1 MKPKVTAFFDRSTY
15 TVSYVVADPGTDHC
29 VIIDSV
35 LDYEASSGRTS
46 TLSADKIIHFIRSTN
61 LTVDWVLETHIHAD
75 HLTAAPYLR
84 STLGGRVVI
93 GSRVVEV
100 QKVFSEVFNEECTFR
115 KDGMQFDQL
124 LADSETLPFGNLTL
138 RALSTPGHTPSC
150 MTYVIGDCAFVG
162 DTLFMPDY
170 GTARTDFPG
179 GDAATLYRSI
189 QKIFSLPEQTRL
201 FMCHDYKAPNRDEF
215 SWETTVAE
223 QRASNVHIHDGV
235 SESDFVKMREA
246 RDATLGMPRLII
258 PSIQIN
264 MRAGE
269 FPPAEDNG
277 TRYLKTPLDTL

>member
-1 MKPKVTAFFDRSTY
+1 MNPEVTAFFDRPTY
-15 TVSYVVADPGTDHC
+15 TVSYVVADPATGHC

-35 LDYEASSGRTS
+35 LDYDQVSGRTS
-46 TLSADKIIHFIRSTN
+46 TSAADKIIEFIRSNN
-61 LTVDWVLETHIHAD
+61 LAVDWVLETHVHAD
-75 HLTAAPYLR
+75 HLTAAPYLQ
-84 STLGGRVVI
+84 SKVGGRVVI
-93 GSRVVEV
+93 GNNITAV
-100 QKVFSEVFNEECTFR
+100 QEVFSDVFNVEAEFR
-115 KDGMQFDQL
+115 KDGVQFDQL
-124 LADSETLPFGNLTL
+124 LAEGDTLPIGDLTL
-138 RALSTPGHTPSC
+138 RALSTPGHTPAC

-162 DTLFMPDY
+162 DTVFMPDY

-189 QKIFSLPEQTRL
+189 QKIFSLPKETRL

-223 QRASNVHIHDGV
+223 QKASNVHIHDGIN
-235 SESDFVKMREA
+235 ESDFVKMREE
-246 RDATLGMPRLII
+246 RDATLNMPQLIV

-277 TRYLKTPLDTL
+277 TRYIKTPLDRL